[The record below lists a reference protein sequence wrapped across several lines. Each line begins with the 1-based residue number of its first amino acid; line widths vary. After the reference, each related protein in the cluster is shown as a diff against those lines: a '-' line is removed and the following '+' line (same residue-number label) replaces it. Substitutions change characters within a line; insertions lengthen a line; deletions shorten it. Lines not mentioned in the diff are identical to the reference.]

1 LYDYAYQL
9 FAKPT
14 EWLTV
19 LLEDILSAKRYIYV
33 EMYRI
38 HNDDTG
44 YKVCQALAQ
53 KAREGVEV
61 KVLAD
66 SWGSSFFNPGFKEI
80 QEHGGEVIFFKKI
93 VLTFNWFAKNHE
105 RNHRKL
111 ICIDDEISHLGS
123 ANISTYSLNWRE
135 SVLRIRGEICKT
147 FKKLIVENIKVNS
160 AKIRLPKYYKHIK
173 KEGFTIIR
181 ETPSIQF
188 QKTKS
193 FFEQLIQQ
201 AKREITIITPYFL
214 PGLFLRNSLY
224 KAAKRGV
231 AVTIVMPERSDVK
244 VVDYIR
250 ELYLNHFHSK
260 QIKLL
265 FYRPDN
271 IHAKVLWIDGQVY
284 ALGSSN
290 FDYRSF
296 RYMYELT
303 ISGTQVEII
312 KLLKTFIQETYTK
325 CVDFEEYNK
334 QKKSWYFYVY
344 AVLLLPFR
352 RLL

>member
-1 LYDYAYQL
+1 MNYAYQL

-14 EWLTV
+14 EWITI

-38 HNDDTG
+38 HNDETG

-53 KAREGVEV
+53 KAQEGVEV
-61 KVLAD
+61 KVLVD
-66 SWGSSFFNPGFKEI
+66 SWGSSVLNPGFKEI
-80 QEHGGEVIFFKKI
+80 QKHGGEVIFFKKI
-93 VLTFNWFAKNHE
+93 VITFNWFAKNHE

-123 ANISTYSLNWRE
+123 ANISVYSLHWRE
-135 SVLRIRGEICKT
+135 SVLRIQGEICKT

-160 AKIRLPKYYKHIK
+160 AKIRLPSYYKRIK
-173 KEGFTIIR
+173 KDGFTIIR

-193 FFEQLIQQ
+193 FFEQLIHQ
-201 AKREITIITPYFL
+201 AKHEITIITPYFL
-214 PGLFLRNSLY
+214 PGLFIRNALY

-231 AVTIVMPERSDVK
+231 AVTIIMPAQSDVK
-244 VVDYIR
+244 AADYIR
-250 ELYLNHFHSK
+250 DLYLNHFHNK
-260 QIKLL
+260 QIKLQ

-271 IHAKVLWIDGQVY
+271 IHAKVLLIDNQVY
-284 ALGSSN
+284 TLGSSN

-303 ISGTQVEII
+303 ISGHQVEII
-312 KLLKTFIQETYTK
+312 KLLETFIRETYMG
-325 CVDFEEYNK
+325 CIDFEEYNK
-334 QKKSWYFYVY
+334 RKRPWYFYLY
-344 AVLLLPFR
+344 AALLLPFR